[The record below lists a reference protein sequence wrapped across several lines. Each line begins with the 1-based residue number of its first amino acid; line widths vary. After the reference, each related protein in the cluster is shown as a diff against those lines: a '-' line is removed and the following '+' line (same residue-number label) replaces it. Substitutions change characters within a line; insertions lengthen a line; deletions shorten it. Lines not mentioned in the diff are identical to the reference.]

1 MNTYIYLSTCNTCM
15 RILKELD
22 LPKETHLQ
30 DVKQQPISSS
40 QLQELY
46 QITHSYEVLI
56 NKRSKVYAALKKV
69 GTTFDETLF
78 KKLLLT
84 EYSCL
89 KRPILFWD
97 GQYHIGNAKN
107 TVAMMQQA
115 VHGQ

>member
-22 LPKETHLQ
+22 LPEETQLQ
-30 DVKQQPISSS
+30 DVKQQPISAS

-46 QITHSYEVLI
+46 DITQSYEALI
-56 NKRSKVYAALKKV
+56 NKRSKVYAALKKE
-69 GTTFDETLF
+69 GTVFDEALF

-84 EYSCL
+84 AYSCL
-89 KRPILFWD
+89 KRPVLFWN
-97 GQYHIGNAKN
+97 GQYYIGNAKN

-115 VHGQ
+115 VHGE

>member
-22 LPKETHLQ
+22 LPEETQLQ
-30 DVKQQPISSS
+30 DVKQQPISAS

-46 QITHSYEVLI
+46 DITQSYEALI
-56 NKRSKVYAALKKV
+56 NKRSKVYAALKKE
-69 GTTFDETLF
+69 GTVFDEALF

-84 EYSCL
+84 AYSCL
-89 KRPILFWD
+89 KRPILFWN
-97 GQYHIGNAKN
+97 GQYFIGNAKN

-115 VHGQ
+115 VHGE

>member
-22 LPKETHLQ
+22 LPEETQLQ
-30 DVKQQPISSS
+30 DVKQQPISAS

-46 QITHSYEVLI
+46 DITQSYEALI
-56 NKRSKVYAALKKV
+56 NKRSKVYAALKKE
-69 GTTFDETLF
+69 GTVFDEALF

-84 EYSCL
+84 AYSCL
-89 KRPILFWD
+89 KRPILFWN
-97 GQYHIGNAKN
+97 GQYYIGNAKN

-115 VHGQ
+115 VHGE